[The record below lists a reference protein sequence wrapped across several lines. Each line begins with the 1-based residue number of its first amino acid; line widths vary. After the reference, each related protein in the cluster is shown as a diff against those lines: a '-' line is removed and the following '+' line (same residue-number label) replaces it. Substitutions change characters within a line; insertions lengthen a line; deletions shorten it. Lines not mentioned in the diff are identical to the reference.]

1 MKDRTNSPKC
11 RRRARRYQE
20 EPQPPSGCLF
30 RASQNDLTCWH
41 FSVIWILHQI
51 QPGLQERSRGAP
63 NNIWLT
69 DWDRLKGWMISHV
82 ATLRNMKRI
91 MHQKRFPRVQ
101 EYWYQYHWQSCLC
114 SLWNG
119 SLTNCANRAEKLT
132 LSELCSIF
140 LDAVTRE
147 SDVPI

>member
-20 EPQPPSGCLF
+20 EPQPPSGWLF

-63 NNIWLT
+63 TDIWLT

-91 MHQKRFPRVQ
+91 MHQKKI
-101 EYWYQYHWQSCLC
+101 SKSAGILI
-114 SLWNG
+114 SI
-119 SLTNCANRAEKLT
+119 SLTELSLPTVKWQLDYNCANRAGKLT
-132 LSELCSIF
+132 CQSCAQYF
-140 LDAVTRE
+140 YAVTRE
-147 SDVPI
+147 SDVPM